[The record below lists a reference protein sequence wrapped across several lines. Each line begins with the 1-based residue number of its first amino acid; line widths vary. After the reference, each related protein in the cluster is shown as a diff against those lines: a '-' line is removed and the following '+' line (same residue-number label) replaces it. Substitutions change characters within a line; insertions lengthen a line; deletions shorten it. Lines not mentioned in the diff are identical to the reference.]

1 MKIISAKNY
10 ILYAFKWV
18 KIRVKRA
25 VMSAKT
31 TQITK
36 RGAVLTPLP
45 VFYQNQLNNST
56 TERLNN
62 IFIP

>member
-45 VFYQNQLNNST
+45 VFNEKLS
-56 TERLNN
+56 
-62 IFIP
+62 

>member
-1 MKIISAKNY
+1 MYAK
-10 ILYAFKWV
+10 
-18 KIRVKRA
+18 
-25 VMSAKT
+25 M

-36 RGAVLTPLP
+36 RGVVLIPLP

-56 TERLNN
+56 IERLNN

>member
-1 MKIISAKNY
+1 VGNY
-10 ILYAFKWV
+10 QQKPTAILT
-18 KIRVKRA
+18 
-25 VMSAKT
+25 KT

-56 TERLNN
+56 IERLNS
-62 IFIP
+62 IFIS